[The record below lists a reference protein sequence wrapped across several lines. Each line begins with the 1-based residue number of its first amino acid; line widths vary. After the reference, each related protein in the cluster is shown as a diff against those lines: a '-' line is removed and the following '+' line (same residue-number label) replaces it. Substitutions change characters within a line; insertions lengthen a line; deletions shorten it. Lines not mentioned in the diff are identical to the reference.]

1 MRPFV
6 HSCVWPF
13 VHTCARQTMT
23 SVGTPIYVAP
33 EVMKG
38 YAYDA
43 KCDSYSFGICLVA
56 MIRGEK
62 DIMEF
67 YFQAL
72 RKHMKRNSMKGVG
85 ITTLNTGM
93 YSRGWRPLLP
103 LSFKKAYPRLDSLI
117 RQCWANVAEERPTF
131 DDIVRLL
138 GEIGQEVR
146 RKEEPEVTFLSQV
159 PDSQYHTQ
167 MVLEADGGISDMSAD
182 SDLTTTNF
190 VPRAELE
197 RMLEEHERQ
206 IKERDAVIDELR
218 AAAAR

>member
-1 MRPFV
+1 
-6 HSCVWPF
+6 
-13 VHTCARQTMT
+13 MT

-38 YAYDA
+38 YSYDA

-72 RKHMKRNSMKGVG
+72 RKHMKRDSMKGVG
-85 ITTLNTGM
+85 ITNLNSMM
-93 YSRGWRPLLP
+93 YNRGWRPLLP
-103 LSFKKAYPRLDSLI
+103 LSFKKAYPKLDSLI

-131 DDIVRLL
+131 DEIVKQLGDIA
-138 GEIGQEVR
+138 EEVR
-146 RKEEPEVTFLSQV
+146 GAYEPEVEFLSQV
-159 PDSQYHTQ
+159 PDEQYHSRDEI
-167 MVLEADGGISDMSAD
+167 LEDEEGAGGMNTA
-182 SDLTTTNF
+182 NF

-197 RMLEEHERQ
+197 RVLAEHKRTVAGLEESLRQ
-206 IKERDAVIDELR
+206 ATLAAVK
-218 AAAAR
+218 

>member
-1 MRPFV
+1 
-6 HSCVWPF
+6 
-13 VHTCARQTMT
+13 MT

-38 YAYDA
+38 YAYNA

-72 RKHMKRNSMKGVG
+72 RKHMKRNNMKGVG
-85 ITTLNTGM
+85 ITTLNSGM

-138 GEIGQEVR
+138 GEIGEEVR

-159 PDSQYHTQ
+159 PDSQYHSQ
-167 MVLEADGGISDMSAD
+167 MVLEADVG
-182 SDLTTTNF
+182 TRTCRRT
-190 VPRAELE
+190 RA
-197 RMLEEHERQ
+197 
-206 IKERDAVIDELR
+206 
-218 AAAAR
+218 